1 LIKSTSIWYSINRD
15 QLIEIMKEFEIQVSC
30 LVRLVKIT
38 LEQFNN
44 KVEMEGKMSH
54 SFETAVGLR
63 QGNVLSTL
71 L

>member
-1 LIKSTSIWYSINRD
+1 MRV
-15 QLIEIMKEFEIQVSC
+15 FEIQVSC

-54 SFETAVGLR
+54 SVETAVGLR
-63 QGNVLSTL
+63 QGNVLSTHM
-71 L
+71 